1 MREARG
7 GERGPIPCDP
17 HRGPWEGF
25 WERGRT
31 QITLILPTCF
41 FFLPPP
47 HATPDAQPRVAA
59 QHHHH
64 RRGRHRPQRQA
75 HHLQLREGR
84 KDPLHLHP
92 LPRPWLDPARPDG
105 LSAPQLVV
113 QRLGFDT
120 RVTVLGHVQRG
131 GTPSAFD
138 RVLVGPGQG
147 GGLLREG
154 KRARKRAGSMAE
166 GGFGGTLPHHKDVPA
181 WIELTQSPPGTA
193 GQSDGPICLNLL

>member
-1 MREARG
+1 MVLGAG
-7 GERGPIPCDP
+7 TDP
-17 HRGPWEGF
+17 NNADFAEV
-25 WERGRT
+25 
-31 QITLILPTCF
+31 F

-64 RRGRHRPQRQA
+64 RGGRHRPQWQA

-84 KDPLHLHP
+84 KAPLRLHP
-92 LPRPWLDPARPDG
+92 LPRPRPDPARPDG
-105 LSAPQLVV
+105 LSALQLVV

-138 RVLVGPGQG
+138 RVLVGPGQR
-147 GGLLREG
+147 GGLGKGLGAWQEG
-154 KRARKRAGSMAE
+154 DLGVPCPITRMCQLGSSS
-166 GGFGGTLPHHKDVPA
+166 H
-181 WIELTQSPPGTA
+181 SPPQAQPGRA
-193 GQSDGPICLNLL
+193 IAPFPLICCEISTFK